1 MTDQIE
7 EWRDI
12 EESFGIYQVSNLGR
26 VKSLK
31 RTCMTYQGPRTVPEK
46 ILKQILNRGYPQVA
60 LTING
65 KIYSRRVHRLLSI
78 AFIPNPENKPTI
90 NHKNG
95 ITTDMSLDNLEWA
108 TFGENNMHACKT
120 GLKVAPKGEKSG
132 ASKLTEKEA
141 KEIKYGHFDKSYP
154 KIGLIYGIK
163 APTVCNIRKGK
174 IWKHI

>member
-1 MTDQIE
+1 MTEQIE

-65 KIYSRRVHRLLSI
+65 KIYSRRVHRLLAI

-95 ITTDMSLDNLEWA
+95 ITTDMSLDNLEWS
-108 TFGENNMHACKT
+108 TFGENNLHACQT
-120 GLKVAPKGEKSG
+120 GLRTGKKGSKHG
-132 ASKLTEKEA
+132 GSKLTEKDVI
-141 KEIKYGHFDKSYP
+141 EIRGFDLSKSYTQ
-154 KIGLIYGIK
+154 IGVMYGIS
-163 APTVCNIRKGK
+163 APTVCNIRKRK
-174 IWKHI
+174 TWTHI